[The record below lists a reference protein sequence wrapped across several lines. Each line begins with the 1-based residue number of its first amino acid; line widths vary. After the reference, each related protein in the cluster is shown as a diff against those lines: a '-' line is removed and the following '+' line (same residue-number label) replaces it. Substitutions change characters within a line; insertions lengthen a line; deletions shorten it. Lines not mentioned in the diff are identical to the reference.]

1 MFNSLKIRIGG
12 ENVSEKNVTIRL
24 AEYIQKKG
32 ISTNMI
38 AMETG
43 IAEKKM
49 QTNATY
55 SLSAAEFLALCA
67 YLNVR
72 PEDI

>member
-43 IAEKKM
+43 IAEKK
-49 QTNATY
+49 NANQCNIFIKCSRIFGVMCIFKCT
-55 SLSAAEFLALCA
+55 S
-67 YLNVR
+67 
-72 PEDI
+72 